1 MKIIIFNVLA
11 AVWISFTLG
20 RNYGLSIDKTQNFY
34 NYDTTSTFMLIFF
47 LVLNLLVIL
56 ITLYKKD

>member
-1 MKIIIFNVLA
+1 MKIIIFNMLV

-34 NYDTTSTFMLIFF
+34 NYNTTTTFMLIFF
-47 LVLNLLVIL
+47 LVLNLLVVS

>member
-1 MKIIIFNVLA
+1 MKIIIFNVLVT
-11 AVWISFTLG
+11 VWISFTLG
-20 RNYGLSIDKTQNFY
+20 RNYGLSIDQTQNFY
-34 NYDTTSTFMLIFF
+34 NYDTTTTFMLIFF

>member
-1 MKIIIFNVLA
+1 MKMIKFNVLV

-34 NYDTTSTFMLIFF
+34 NYNATTTLMLILF
-47 LVLNLLVIL
+47 LVLNLLVVL

>member
-1 MKIIIFNVLA
+1 MKIIIFNMLT

-34 NYDTTSTFMLIFF
+34 NYNTTTFMLVFF
-47 LVLNLLVIL
+47 LVLNLLVVL
-56 ITLYKKD
+56 IALYKND